1 MDAMNPSRP
10 ARLAIATVTLLL
22 AACSSPPTWDK
33 AGASETTAQN
43 DSNDCR
49 VQARLAPLPE
59 RYIGSP
65 DPSVTSKVLSR
76 EDQRTAFESQ
86 EFQKCMTGKGYTAKR

>member
-1 MDAMNPSRP
+1 MHPMNPSRP
-10 ARLAIATVTLLL
+10 ARLAIAVFPLLL

-33 AGASETTAQN
+33 AGASETTVQN

-59 RYIGSP
+59 RYMGSP
-65 DPSVTSKVLSR
+65 TASVTSNVLSR
-76 EDQRTAFESQ
+76 EEQRAMYESQ
-86 EFQKCMTGKGYTAKR
+86 EFQKCMTGKGYSSKR